1 MFLLYMVVVECNVWF
16 FFGMLVKVVKC
27 WMFLID
33 RRNIFL
39 FNVIWFEFWE
49 FLYWILNCVLNNV
62 LLCYVLGKLKWFN
75 LLDYVYNKNWN
86 FDYDGS
92 SNYSEWKS
100 KYYIFLIVFEGFLWG
115 FLKLYVLSYY

>member
-1 MFLLYMVVVECNVWF
+1 MFLFYMVVVECNVWF
-16 FFGMLVKVVKC
+16 FFGMFVKVVKC

-33 RRNIFL
+33 RGNIFL

-62 LLCYVLGKLKWFN
+62 LLCYVFGKLKWFN
-75 LLDYVYNKNWN
+75 LLDYVFNKNWN
-86 FDYDGS
+86 FDYDGC

-100 KYYIFLIVFEGFLWG
+100 KYYIF
-115 FLKLYVLSYY
+115 